1 MSCSKEIVYIK
12 TNSISS
18 DTWDAG
24 SGFQGTYTNVL
35 SAPLKDVTDVEVVT
49 ASFDASSSASNIAYL
64 TISQFDPVMQR
75 SVTNS
80 NSKIND
86 SFAVFNVNQ
95 SARTV
100 FNQFDFDNK
109 VSFVYPVNK
118 VDKLTFRMYDET
130 GADLATL
137 SNVFITLKCTTKR
150 ENLCI

>member
-1 MSCSKEIVYIK
+1 MSCSNEIVYVK

-18 DTWDAG
+18 DTWNAG

-35 SAPLKDVTDVEVVT
+35 SSPLKDVTDVEVVT

-64 TISQFDPVMQR
+64 LITQFDPVMQR

-86 SFAVFNVNQ
+86 SFALFNVNQ
-95 SARTV
+95 SGRTV
-100 FNQFDFDNK
+100 FNQFDFENK
-109 VSFVYPVNK
+109 VTFNYPVNK
-118 VDKLTFRMYDET
+118 VDKLSFRMYDES
-130 GADLATL
+130 GADLATV